1 MVSDYRQRTTVHNK
15 TAVGTNGLH
24 AANVHLASS
33 PSISGSLHK
42 QPIEL
47 IFKMLSPPLFS
58 FYHRPCSCNKLHT
71 TSIEAN
77 QSLSSI
83 FQNPPAYRHSTRST
97 VSFYRKR
104 ETSTRK
110 AENSPAER
118 KLGSF
123 RKFQAQNEGKDRYPY
138 PIGYQALR
146 NYAGHIYEMEIQEG
160 AKGPVFVIVSEKGI
174 SCHGETPTIA
184 WKNNPEEK

>member
-1 MVSDYRQRTTVHNK
+1 MVSDYRQRTTVHNN
-15 TAVGTNGLH
+15 TVVGTNGLH
-24 AANVHLASS
+24 AANVHLANS

-47 IFKMLSPPLFS
+47 I
-58 FYHRPCSCNKLHT
+58 
-71 TSIEAN
+71 
-77 QSLSSI
+77 
-83 FQNPPAYRHSTRST
+83 
-97 VSFYRKR
+97 RKW

-118 KLGSF
+118 KLSSF
-123 RKFQAQNEGKDRYPY
+123 RKFQAQNDGKDRYPY

-160 AKGPVFVIVSEKGI
+160 AKGPVFVIVSDKGI
-174 SCHGETPTIA
+174 SCLGETPTIA
-184 WKNNPEEK
+184 WEKV